1 MGFFKSIQRIFTKAN
16 NNVNRI
22 MKVVDPVGGYLKEYT
37 ETNSQKDLMKM
48 MGLGGGSSS
57 YDDLGGTQKAV
68 SDETTAADSKNKRL
82 ADRKRRQGPGGGTT
96 LLTMDDSE
104 RLEKSTLLGL

>member
-1 MGFFKSIQRIFTKAN
+1 MGFFKKLFTTVN
-16 NNVNRI
+16 NHVNDV

-37 ETNSQKDLMKM
+37 ETRSQTDIMKM
-48 MGLGGGSSS
+48 MGLGGSAS
-57 YDDLGGTQKAV
+57 YGDLGGTKAV
-68 SDETTAADSKNKRL
+68 SEETSVADAKNKRL

>member
-1 MGFFKSIQRIFTKAN
+1 MGFFKSIQKIFTKAN

-48 MGLGGGSSS
+48 MGLGGSASS

-68 SDETTAADSKNKRL
+68 SDETSVADSKNKRL